1 MIGDELKSE
10 GKCMFCEQLFSQKE
24 IKKHL
29 AKHLAELEKTDTV
42 GKTQTYCH
50 IEVTAGEMFLYLLVK
65 GNKRM
70 EVIDDFLIGIWLECC
85 GHMSGFGQKNIEIE
99 MDEKVKDIF
108 EPKVK
113 VFHDYDYGSTT
124 RVFLTGL
131 KHYNL
136 NMKDDIIL
144 LSRNEPLKIMCSICK
159 KKPAVNLC
167 SVCLWEQDSIFCES
181 CSKKHEKICAD
192 FDEYSSMPIV
202 NSPRMGV
209 CGYTGG
215 YIDTERDG
223 VYKKSSS

>member
-1 MIGDELKSE
+1 MLEEELKSE
-10 GKCMFCEQLFSQKE
+10 GKCMFCEQLFSPKE

-29 AKHLAELEKTDTV
+29 VKHLADMEKTDAA

-50 IEVTAGEMFLYLLVK
+50 IEVVAAEMFLHLLVK
-65 GNKRM
+65 GNKKM
-70 EVIDDFLIGIWLECC
+70 EIIDDFLRGIWLDCC
-85 GHMSGFGQKNIEIE
+85 DHMSGFRHKNIEIE

-108 EPKVK
+108 VPKVK
-113 VFHDYDYGSTT
+113 IFHDYDYGSTT

-131 KHYNL
+131 KYYDLNL
-136 NMKDDIIL
+136 KDDIIL

-159 KKPAVNLC
+159 IKPAVNIC
-167 SVCLWEQDSIFCES
+167 SVCLWDRDSVFCES
-181 CSKKHEKICAD
+181 CSKKHEKICND

-202 NSPRMGV
+202 NSPRMGI

-223 VYKKSSS
+223 VYKKT